1 MIKNL
6 RTYNDDVTD
15 KSYSVTKKGI
25 AGFLKGAAKGAGV
38 AGTVN
43 TLFPALIPTFA
54 AMITGASEMSL
65 GSKIA
70 IGFGLASSPAVQI
83 SGLGIIG
90 IGAAAGAVLGGAVS
104 LVKGAVYKHAIKSD
118 SQGKTR

>member
-6 RTYNDDVTD
+6 RTYNDDVAD
-15 KSYSVTKKGI
+15 KNFSVTKKGI
-25 AGFLKGAAKGAGV
+25 VGFLKGAAKGAGV

-54 AMITGASEMSL
+54 AMITGASDMSL
-65 GSKIA
+65 ISKIA
-70 IGFGLASSPAVQI
+70 IGAGLASAPAVQI

-90 IGAAAGAVLGGAVS
+90 IGAAAGAVLGGAIS
-104 LVKGAVYKHAIKSD
+104 LVKGAVYKHAVKSD

>member
-6 RTYNDDVTD
+6 KTYNDVED
-15 KSYSVTKKGI
+15 KNYSVTKKGI

-90 IGAAAGAVLGGAVS
+90 IGAAAGAVLGGTIS
-104 LVKGAVYKHAIKSD
+104 LIKNARYKHAMKAES
-118 SQGKTR
+118 SSKTR